1 MRYDDSIFLLEFS
14 MQFLFDFAYLFIV
27 WHIAPLILFSTNN
40 DISLSVNNSNFMSL
54 FSKHACHAN
63 TGANKKLSGSSS
75 YISILL
81 F

>member
-27 WHIAPLILFSTNN
+27 WHIPPLILFSTNN
-40 DISLSVNNSNFMSL
+40 NISVNNSNFMSL

-75 YISILL
+75 YILILL